1 MEGLSGPDPGILQ
14 GIPEDAETFYLAP
27 VQTARAWVR
36 PAGKGGRRVT
46 HGSGIRSRGE
56 ADPDHSPLTT
66 SPGPA
71 SQPAASP
78 RRSPS
83 VAISLRV
90 SARART
96 APSPR
101 SARKI

>member
-66 SPGPA
+66 SPAPA

-78 RRSPS
+78 RRSPRGPTS
-83 VAISLRV
+83 PPRWQ
-90 SARART
+90 RAR
-96 APSPR
+96 PGDPR
-101 SARKI
+101 EPR